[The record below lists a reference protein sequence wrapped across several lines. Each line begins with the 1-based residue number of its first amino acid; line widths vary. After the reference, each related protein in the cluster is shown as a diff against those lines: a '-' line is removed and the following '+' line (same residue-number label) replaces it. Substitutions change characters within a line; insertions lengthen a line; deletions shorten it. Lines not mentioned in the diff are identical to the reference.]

1 MCLSS
6 ISVRAGKLIP
16 FTSVSAG
23 TLQPAEKREK
33 LYEWDFLHNTEKSHL
48 LFSFGWELFI
58 QTIGELRM
66 KDQNEFGKNVKK
78 VKEDSRLRLGKVTL
92 EFGSGGSLT
101 EENMDLFLSEI
112 RAIDILTIKGLITDM
127 VQNLQYIAEKM
138 QKYGIVCGQ
147 IRAEITL

>member
-1 MCLSS
+1 
-6 ISVRAGKLIP
+6 
-16 FTSVSAG
+16 
-23 TLQPAEKREK
+23 
-33 LYEWDFLHNTEKSHL
+33 
-48 LFSFGWELFI
+48 
-58 QTIGELRM
+58 M

-101 EENMDLFLSEI
+101 DENMDMFLSGI

-138 QKYGIVCGQ
+138 QKYGIACGQ
-147 IRAEITL
+147 IRAEITV